1 MSAFA
6 PLKWLPSNGWIVLSG
21 CADPLS
27 EIRAQALSRHNAG
40 GAIAYITLADDLGDE
55 LMDDL
60 AELGASSGYHVDLE
74 EQDNNEIYERLSE
87 AAMIVVDAAGQGD
100 RLLRL
105 LRRTA
110 IHALKEALNRG
121 ALLFFEGAA
130 AAIAG
135 EFVLAADYRIESGLK
150 FLHNALVTA
159 EASAI
164 AGDDALRAA
173 RGELPDAI
181 FLGLASGSALV
192 LGPQGQI
199 ETWGDRQVAISL
211 GDPTRA
217 NAAFSSLSVTEN

>member
-1 MSAFA
+1 M
-6 PLKWLPSNGWIVLSG
+6 LSG
-21 CADPLS
+21 RADPLS
-27 EIRAQALSRHNAG
+27 EIRAQALSRHNAS

-55 LMDDL
+55 LMDDM
-60 AELGASSGYHVDLE
+60 AELGASSGYLVDLE
-74 EQDNNEIYERLSE
+74 EQDNNEVYERLIG

-135 EFVLAADYRIESGLK
+135 EFVLAADHRIESGLN
-150 FLHNALVTA
+150 LLRNALVA
-159 EASAI
+159 IDASSV

-173 RGELPDAI
+173 RSELPDAI
-181 FLGLASGSALV
+181 FLGLATGSALA

-199 ETWGDRQVAISL
+199 ETWGERPVAISL

>member
-1 MSAFA
+1 MSGSA
-6 PLKWLPSNGWIVLSG
+6 PLKWLPSNGWIVLAG
-21 CADPLS
+21 RADPLS

-40 GAIAYITLADDLGDE
+40 GAIAYISLADDMGDE
-55 LMDDL
+55 LMDDM
-60 AELGASSGYHVDLE
+60 AELGASSGYFVDLE
-74 EQDNNEIYERLSE
+74 EQDNNEVYERLSG
-87 AAMIVVDAAGQGD
+87 AAMIVLDAAGQGD

-135 EFVLAADYRIESGLK
+135 EFILAADYRIESGLN
-150 FLHNALVTA
+150 FLHNALVAT
-159 EASAI
+159 EASTI

-173 RGELPDAI
+173 RDELPDAI
-181 FLGLASGSALV
+181 FLGLTSGSALV

-199 ETWGDRQVAISL
+199 ETWGERQVAISL
-211 GDPTRA
+211 GDPKRA

>member
-1 MSAFA
+1 
-6 PLKWLPSNGWIVLSG
+6 VLSG
-21 CADPLS
+21 RADPLS
-27 EIRAQALSRHNAG
+27 EIRAQALSRHNAS
-40 GAIAYITLADDLGDE
+40 GAIAYISLADDLGDE
-55 LMDDL
+55 LMDDM
-60 AELGASSGYHVDLE
+60 AELGASSGYLVDLE
-74 EQDNNEIYERLSE
+74 EQDNNEVYERLIG

-135 EFVLAADYRIESGLK
+135 EFVLAADHRIESGLN
-150 FLHNALVTA
+150 LLRNALVA
-159 EASAI
+159 IDASSV

-181 FLGLASGSALV
+181 FLGLETGSALA

-199 ETWGDRQVAISL
+199 ETWGERPVAISL

>member
-1 MSAFA
+1 
-6 PLKWLPSNGWIVLSG
+6 
-21 CADPLS
+21 
-27 EIRAQALSRHNAG
+27 
-40 GAIAYITLADDLGDE
+40 
-55 LMDDL
+55 MDDM
-60 AELGASSGYHVDLE
+60 AELGASSGYLVDLE
-74 EQDNNEIYERLSE
+74 EQDNNEVYERLIG

-110 IHALKEALNRG
+110 IHAIKEALNRG

-135 EFVLAADYRIESGLK
+135 EFVLAADHRIESGLN
-150 FLHNALVTA
+150 FLHNALVATD
-159 EASAI
+159 ASSV
-164 AGDDALRAA
+164 AGDDALRSA

-181 FLGLASGSALV
+181 FLGLATGSALA

-199 ETWGDRQVAISL
+199 ETWGERPVAISL